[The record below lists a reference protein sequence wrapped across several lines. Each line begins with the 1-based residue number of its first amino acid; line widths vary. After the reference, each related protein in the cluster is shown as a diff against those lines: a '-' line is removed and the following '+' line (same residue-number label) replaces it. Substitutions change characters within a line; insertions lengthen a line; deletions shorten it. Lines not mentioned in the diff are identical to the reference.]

1 MRVLLLRTV
10 SVSGEGSAAASLSTV
25 AVRELLLRPADDRGE
40 TTREGML
47 EYHHD
52 AGGKN
57 CNNNVLRSDT
67 IRRGNGFHEMFFTR
81 VTITFVRGL
90 KGFRGKHVSVRL
102 VTNNRCN
109 SHG

>member
-1 MRVLLLRTV
+1 MCSCCALSLGRVAR
-10 SVSGEGSAAASLSTV
+10 AAASLSTV
-25 AVRELLLRPADDRGE
+25 AVRELLLRPADRGE

-47 EYHHD
+47 EYDHD

-57 CNNNVLRSDT
+57 CNNNALGSDT
-67 IRRGNGFHEMFFTR
+67 IQRGNGFHEMFFTR

-90 KGFRGKHVSVRL
+90 KGFRDKHVRL